1 MRKEKKAKE
10 LALVV
15 AIFIMK
21 FVQAPVTNGKKKK
34 EEKDLHFV
42 HKQ

>member
-1 MRKEKKAKE
+1 MRKEKKGKE

-34 EEKDLHFV
+34 RREGFAFCA
-42 HKQ
+42 